1 MSREYVTLFAS
12 KEGQALLRRHC
23 HRVGIEVATLH
34 QLVEEVIEKDSMAR
48 RAGLRQAFDD
58 LLDIPDEAPMTEGA
72 EHA

>member
-1 MSREYVTLFAS
+1 VPREYVTLFAT
-12 KEGQALLRRHC
+12 KEGKALLRKHC
-23 HRVGIEVATLH
+23 RRVGIEVATLR

-58 LLDIPDEAPMTEGA
+58 LLDIPDEAPMPEGA